1 MVNNMMVPNIKIGVL
16 HSGKLVHELLV
27 DELKDVTIGTA
38 LNNTITVET
47 SNFYENFSLLVYKD
61 GRYYLKIYRGAI
73 GKIFEGKN
81 ILSLT
86 DIPNHP
92 DAVQSDEFYILPL
105 STDMR
110 GIFIIGNETILFKIY
125 PSEPIPEKL
134 PKEFSG
140 GFFSS
145 EFDFAF
151 FSILTV
157 FVLIYLSLV
166 VSFSQVKVKEQ
177 LRFEQIP
184 ERFARLIMNS
194 PDPFKNASRKKTEV
208 KELTKKEERVEPKQ
222 KVVSVDKNKNTSSTS
237 REKSNSKVAPITTVR
252 SGGGNERSTKNTSEI
267 VRSSGIIGIIGSKG
281 KGGSVANLFHGSD
294 FNDKLNKALKGVSGL
309 KAATSITE
317 AKMKRGSGDAQG
329 IDVGDLKSFTGSGLV
344 AFGNN
349 SANAVNILGNIG
361 EGDIEGEGRMSPN
374 VIARIL
380 AQHVGAFQYCY
391 NRALQKNPRLGG
403 ELKVRFTIQLDG
415 LVDKKNIGYSGPASR
430 DNNLTPCVG
439 RVFGRMK
446 FPSPKGGEVIVN
458 YPLNFMSQ
466 N

>member
-1 MVNNMMVPNIKIGVL
+1 MMVPNIKIGVL
-16 HSGKLVHELLV
+16 NSGKLIHELIV
-27 DELKDVTIGTA
+27 EELKDVTIGTA
-38 LNNTITVET
+38 LNNTITIEAV
-47 SNFYENFSLLVYKD
+47 NFYESFSFLTYHGGK
-61 GRYYLKIYRGAI
+61 YYLNVYRGAV

-92 DAVQSDEFYILPL
+92 DVIKRGELFALPL
-105 STDMR
+105 SDDMR
-110 GIFIIGNETILFKIY
+110 GIFIVGNETILFKIY
-125 PSEPIPEKL
+125 PSEQTPEKL
-134 PKEFSG
+134 PQEFRG
-140 GFFSS
+140 GFFNS

-151 FSILTV
+151 FSILIV
-157 FVLIYLSLV
+157 FVLTYILLV
-166 VSFSQVKVKEQ
+166 VSFSNVKVQEQ

-194 PDPFKNASRKKTEV
+194 KDPFKNGNHKKQEV
-208 KELTKKEERVEPKQ
+208 KDVVKKEEKIEPKQ
-222 KVVSVDKNKNTSSTS
+222 KTANTDKVKNKTSS
-237 REKSNSKVAPITTVR
+237 RAKANNKVSAIATVR
-252 SGGGNERSTKNTSEI
+252 PGEGSEHPLKNNSEI

-281 KGGSVANLFHGSD
+281 RDGSVANLFHSGD

-317 AKMKRGSGDAQG
+317 AKMKKGSGDAQG
-329 IDVGDLKSFTGSGLV
+329 IDVGDLKSVTGSGLV
-344 AFGNN
+344 AFGNT
-349 SANAVNILGNIG
+349 SATAVNILGNIG
-361 EGDIEGEGRMSPN
+361 EADIEGEGKMSPI

-391 NRALQKNPRLGG
+391 NRALQGNPKLGG
-403 ELKVRFTIQLDG
+403 ELKVRFTIKTDG
-415 LVDKKNIGYSGPASR
+415 LVDNKNIGYSGPASR
-430 DNNLTPCVG
+430 DNNLTSCVR

-446 FPSPKGGEVIVN
+446 FPNPKGGEVIVN

>member
-1 MVNNMMVPNIKIGVL
+1 MVNRMMVPNIKIGVL
-16 HSGKLVHELLV
+16 HSGKLIHELLV
-27 DELKDVTIGTA
+27 DELKDVTIGTS
-38 LNNTITVET
+38 LNNTITLEAN
-47 SNFYENFSLLVYKD
+47 NFYENFSFLVYNN
-61 GRYYLKIYRGAI
+61 GRYYLNVYRGAI

-81 ILSLT
+81 ILSLA

-92 DAVQSDEFYILPL
+92 DAIQRGDVYTLPL
-105 STDMR
+105 SSDMR
-110 GIFIIGNETILFKIY
+110 GIFIVGNETILFKIY

-151 FSILTV
+151 FSILAAFV
-157 FVLIYLSLV
+157 FIYIVLV
-166 VSFSQVKVKEQ
+166 VSFSHVKVREQ
-177 LRFEQIP
+177 MRFEQIP

-194 PDPFKNASRKKTEV
+194 PDPFKNGKQKKPEI
-208 KELTKKEERVEPKQ
+208 KELTKKEEKIEPK
-222 KVVSVDKNKNTSSTS
+222 
-237 REKSNSKVAPITTVR
+237 EKPAIAEKKKANGNSKEKNNGKVAAIATVR
-252 SGGGNERSTKNTSEI
+252 PGGGNPQKNTSEI

-329 IDVGDLKSFTGSGLV
+329 IEVGDLKSVTGSGLV
-344 AFGNN
+344 AFGNSN
-349 SANAVNILGNIG
+349 ASAVNILGNIG
-361 EGDIEGEGRMSPN
+361 EGDIEGEGRMSPS

-391 NRALQKNPRLGG
+391 NKALQGNPKLSG
-403 ELKVRFTIQLDG
+403 ELKVRFTIQTDG
-415 LVDKKNIGYSGPASR
+415 LVDKKIGYSGPASR
-430 DNNLTPCVG
+430 DNNLTSCVG
-439 RVFGRMK
+439 RVFGRIK
-446 FPSPKGGEVIVN
+446 FPNPKGGEVIVN
-458 YPLNFMSQ
+458 YPLNFMAQ